1 MGTSSRSDRWSF
13 KVLPS
18 NEAGSHNVVRQN
30 TGERVDYRPY
40 RATVLV
46 TKSTAA
52 VFDPMADADRATVAA
67 RPVGN
72 AS

>member
-1 MGTSSRSDRWSF
+1 MVLQG
-13 KVLPS
+13 LPS

-52 VFDPMADADRATVAA
+52 VFDPMADADRATMAA
-67 RPVGN
+67 QPVGN